1 MTALVQSENAIG
13 GTTLPAVT
21 PGAVVDEWLNIDVS
35 SIIGVAIAGAV
46 LLFFG
51 GRILRP
57 AMVLAASMLGAVL
70 GLQLA
75 SATREGSL
83 PAQIQALGVPHRAW
97 VIGLPVGFGL
107 ATLAIA
113 RFAMAVLLGAS
124 VGTALLLIGLAIIT
138 PGRPIEDVSSDGMG
152 VSSVA
157 FVQDPVA
164 EADDPTARMV
174 AEAVTHALESG
185 GAAEASGWI
194 PDLSEVSA
202 VVPEDLSDWWRD
214 VTADT
219 PADRVDLVVVV
230 ATVTGLCS
238 GLLALILPTRTA
250 VVVTSVCGGWLVSA
264 SLVTAWVR
272 WMPETS
278 PPTPFNTLLGWGV
291 LTGVGVI
298 FQWNSVRRGDKD

>member
-1 MTALVQSENAIG
+1 MEALVQSENAIA

-21 PGAVVDEWLNIDVS
+21 PGAVVGDWLNIDSS

-75 SATREGSL
+75 DATREGSL
-83 PAQIQALGVPHRAW
+83 PAVIQALGVPPRAW
-97 VIGLPVGFGL
+97 VIGLPVVFGV
-107 ATLAIA
+107 ATLAVA
-113 RFAMAVLLGAS
+113 RLAMAVLLGAS
-124 VGTALLLIGLAIIT
+124 VGTALLLIGLAINT
-138 PGRPIEDVSSDGMG
+138 PGRASEDVSSDGMG

-157 FVQDPVA
+157 FSQDPVA
-164 EADDPTARMV
+164 EADDPTARV
-174 AEAVTHALESG
+174 VEEAIAHALESG
-185 GAAEASGWI
+185 GGAEASGWI
-194 PDLSEVSA
+194 PDLSEASA
-202 VVPEDLSDWWRD
+202 VLPEELSDWWRD
-214 VTADT
+214 ATADI
-219 PADRVDLVVVV
+219 PADRVDLVVVL

-238 GLLALILPTRTA
+238 GLLALVLPTRTA

-272 WMPETS
+272 WMPNAS
-278 PPTPFNTLLGWGV
+278 PPTPFVTLLAWVV
-291 LTGVGVI
+291 LTGLGVI
-298 FQWNSVRRGDKD
+298 LQWNSVRRGDKD